1 MRHEDGLC
9 AIESEVIRD
18 NIKSVQITESDCVV
32 TLKDQICKERLL
44 AKGIEIK
51 NRYVKFV
58 DVDKQLTNITIK
70 DLPYELTDQFLATH
84 PAKFG
89 QVVDGSIKR
98 GYIRET
104 TIENGT
110 RYAQLLNCIPLIPNR
125 TSFGNVR
132 IFADNNRTSYTYC
145 GRTDHPSFRCK
156 DKPDQQR
163 VCYNCNERGHTVK
176 QCKQSTICNYCK
188 KKRDISGVHVT
199 NTKWIRCDRIMETI
213 LPTS

>member
-1 MRHEDGLC
+1 MVDKVNRLLSIQFSTRFFKGLRHEDGLC

-32 TLKDQICKERLL
+32 TLKDQIYNERLL
-44 AKGIEIK
+44 ANGIEIK

-70 DLPYELTDQFLATH
+70 DLPYELADQFLATH

-110 RYAQLLNCIPLIPNR
+110 RYAQLLNCIQLIPNR
-125 TSFGNVR
+125 TSFEMCASSLTTIAR
-132 IFADNNRTSYTYC
+132 
-145 GRTDHPSFRCK
+145 
-156 DKPDQQR
+156 R
-163 VCYNCNERGHTVK
+163 VHTVVEPTTHHSDVK
-176 QCKQSTICNYCK
+176 TNQINNEFATIVM
-188 KKRDISGVHVT
+188 SVG
-199 NTKWIRCDRIMETI
+199 I
-213 LPTS
+213 L